1 MGFVDKL
8 LDKKNND
15 YSWTPR
21 YGDMKQ
27 LKKALLYKRI
37 VKWNENE
44 LHLEDGTIVTLETS
58 EQDCCAR
65 AYGAFKEVELD
76 AVITDIKIT
85 EMKNIRENEDD
96 WDREITNAVE
106 VFIFHNQNTI
116 AKANMEADDGNGGY
130 YYSVGSIVIDNV
142 HFPIVEA

>member
-1 MGFVDKL
+1 MEFVDKL

-15 YSWTPR
+15 YSWTPQ

-27 LKKALLYKRI
+27 LKEALLYKRI
-37 VKWNENE
+37 VKWDESE

-58 EQDCCAR
+58 EQDCCAG

-76 AVITDIKIT
+76 AVITDIKIS
-85 EMKNIRENEDD
+85 EMKTISEDD
-96 WDREITNAVE
+96 YDGTTNAVE